1 MESLATLEW
10 VGLIAAAVLVVL
22 LALGVLVWINLRQN
36 DSNKKP
42 SGKTHWISTKLGSTG
57 QQFVCL
63 CVLAIIPALLSQWNK
78 WDYWIICSLVL
89 AVVVFV
95 IWAAKTGRLS
105 DGEEE

>member
-1 MESLATLEW
+1 MTKNETW
-10 VGLIAAAVLVVL
+10 VAWGKDSAPREDGDGYTVDA
-22 LALGVLVWINLRQN
+22 N

-57 QQFVCL
+57 NQFVCL

-78 WDYWIICSLVL
+78 WDHWIICSLVL

-105 DGEEE
+105 DDEEE